1 VRFKI
6 KTDSLFLGSVVA
18 LVGALSLIPPVF
30 LLWSSLKPVSLET
43 VSDWRLDNLTLDN
56 FRDTLADP
64 VALTM
69 LFDSLFFSLGSM
81 LVAFLFG
88 GIMAFLVE
96 RTDCP
101 FRNQAYGLMFVPLI
115 LPSMLKAIGWVFVL
129 EPNNGILNNITSWLG
144 LGSPFNAY
152 TVASMFWVQGLSM
165 TPLTFLMLGASLR
178 SMDPSLEEAST
189 VCGAGKLQTAQGI
202 TLRLMMPALAGVGL
216 LQFIRG
222 MEAFEVP
229 LIMGLASGVQVFAT
243 SIYFSARE
251 VQPPAYGHA
260 FAMSV
265 VLIVI
270 GIIGL
275 LIYQKLMSEAEQYT
289 TITGKGYRPRIIP
302 LGKWR
307 GVAGGFIVFYLF
319 VAMGI
324 PFLVLSWI
332 SLLPFYQV
340 PSVKALSLLNLNNYR
355 RILAD
360 QAFIL
365 SIKNTFV
372 LGVTVSV
379 GCVLLA
385 TLISWLT
392 IRRTGRGSKVLDAV
406 AFIPY
411 AIPGIAMGLS
421 FLVVFLAFPNPI
433 YGTLWILIL
442 IYLVSFLPIATRFSH
457 AGLKQLHREL
467 EEAATVSGS
476 GFLSVLK
483 RIVIPLIFPSLLAG
497 GLYVFVLSAKVASQA
512 AVLWAPDSL
521 ILSIYMLQLWIRG
534 SVPAVA
540 ALSVLMILGF
550 VILAVGFR
558 VLGRRFMMGME
569 H

>member
-1 VRFKI
+1 MRV
-6 KTDSLFLGSVVA
+6 KTDNIYLGTVVA
-18 LVGALSLIPPVF
+18 FVAALSLLPPLF
-30 LLWSSLKPVSLET
+30 LLWSSLKPVSLDT

-64 VALTM
+64 ASLSM
-69 LFDSLFFSLGSM
+69 IFDSLFFAFGSM
-81 LVAFLFG
+81 LVAFIFG
-88 GIMAFLVE
+88 GIIAFLVE

-101 FRNQAYGLMFVPLI
+101 FRDQTYGFMFVPLI

-152 TVASMFWVQGLSM
+152 TIVSMFWVQGLSM
-165 TPLTFLMLGASLR
+165 SPLTFLMLGASLR

-189 VCGAGKLQTAQGI
+189 VCGAGKFQTARWI
-202 TLRLMMPALAGVGL
+202 TLRLMIPALAGIGL

-229 LIMGLASGVQVFAT
+229 LIMGLSSGVQVFAT
-243 SIYFSARE
+243 NIYFAARE

-260 FAMSV
+260 FALSV
-265 VLIVI
+265 VLILI
-270 GIIGL
+270 GVFGL
-275 LIYQKLMSEAEQYT
+275 LVYQKLMSDAEQYA
-289 TITGKGYRPRIIP
+289 TITGKAFRPRIIP

-307 GVAGGFIVFYLF
+307 PAAGGFILFYLF

-324 PFLVLSWI
+324 PVLVLMWI
-332 SLLPFYQV
+332 SLLPYYQL
-340 PSVKALSLLNLNNYR
+340 PSMRALSNLTMANYYR
-355 RILAD
+355 VLGD
-360 QAFIL
+360 PAFIL
-365 SIKNTFV
+365 SLKNTAV
-372 LGVTVSV
+372 VGVSVSV

-385 TLISWLT
+385 TIISWLT
-392 IRRTGRGSKVLDAV
+392 IRRKGRGGKVLDAV

-442 IYLVSFLPIATRFSH
+442 IYLVSFLPIATRFSN
-457 AGLKQLHREL
+457 AGLRQLHKEL

-512 AVLWAPDSL
+512 AVLWSPDS
-521 ILSIYMLQLWIRG
+521 IVLSIYMLMLWIQG
-534 SVPAVA
+534 NVPAVA
-540 ALSVLMILGF
+540 ALCVIMTLAF
-550 VILAVGFR
+550 VALAIVSR
-558 VLGRRFMMGME
+558 SLARRFMVGVDK
-569 H
+569 